1 MSLSEVFCR
10 RCKHSNEDY
19 TAETCRNCV
28 AVKDGR
34 ENPSMFEPKDFCCD
48 CKWYDPEA
56 RHCNYGDI
64 ETPPTASCMNY
75 HPRPDPLANPTKA
88 LELTENEQG
97 GRQHK
102 REYRSQAV
110 MPKALLE
117 VSKVRYEAVEIN
129 KYEDNNYKKIPQDEN
144 IGRALTHLWSALSD
158 GYATGLSKKDDL
170 SHAACRILF
179 ALEQEIENGGEN

>member
-1 MSLSEVFCR
+1 MIEKICKSCYYHTDNGYCCLKEV
-10 RCKHSNEDY
+10 N
-19 TAETCRNCV
+19 TTLAEKC
-28 AVKDGR
+28 D
-34 ENPSMFEPKDFCCD
+34 DFIP
-48 CKWYDPEA
+48 YDMAQITTEYYKQN
-56 RHCNYGDI
+56 R
-64 ETPPTASCMNY
+64 
-75 HPRPDPLANPTKA
+75 
-88 LELTENEQG
+88 LEVTENEHG
-97 GRQHK
+97 GKQHK

-117 VSKVRYEAVEIN
+117 VSKVRYEAIEVN

-179 ALEQEIENGGEN
+179 ALEQEIEKDAAEN